1 MSRKRLVV
9 LDPDGT
15 AGDAW
20 TYVVVE
26 APTGVVYENQYG
38 GTACRHGHVE
48 GFLVPVNG
56 LGALDVLRPLFEK
69 DLRGAGAR
77 GHEWTDAELTK
88 LRDAVG
94 RLIYWACALS
104 EDEVPTT
111 PLLDE
116 SRLREADEAWLP
128 VITADGP
135 GILVWCNSD

>member
-1 MSRKRLVV
+1 MSPKRLIV

-15 AGDAW
+15 AGDTW

-26 APTGVVYENQYG
+26 APTGVVYSNQYG
-38 GTACRHGHVE
+38 GTACRHGRAE

-69 DLRGAGAR
+69 ELRGAGAW
-77 GHEWTDAELTK
+77 GHEWTGAQVDQ

-94 RLIYWACALS
+94 RLTYWACDAS
-104 EDEVPTT
+104 DEVPTT
-111 PLLDE
+111 PRLDE
-116 SRLREADEAWLP
+116 SRLQEADEAWLP
-128 VITADGP
+128 VITPDGP

>member
-1 MSRKRLVV
+1 MSPKRLVV

-15 AGDAW
+15 AGDTW
-20 TYVVVE
+20 THVVVE
-26 APTGVVYENQYG
+26 APTGVVYGNQCG
-38 GTACRHGHVE
+38 GTANRFGQAE

-56 LGALDVLRPLFEK
+56 LDALDVLRPLFEK
-69 DLRGAGAR
+69 ELRGAGAW
-77 GHEWTDAELTK
+77 GHEWTDTQLDR

-94 RLIYWACALS
+94 TISYWACDAEG
-104 EDEVPTT
+104 EDPTT
-111 PLLDE
+111 PRLDE